1 MPVDDL
7 HPEYKTHLADW
18 NKCRDASNGQRA
30 IHSAGEIYLSKLSE
44 QDDDEYNAYLER
56 ALFYEATGRTVEG
69 LGGMIFRKTP
79 VIDEKSMKEFLQD
92 VSLDGT
98 DLTGFAQDL
107 TKNVLE
113 VGRSGILVDHPTMD
127 LETNEAGEIVKMTQ
141 AQVEAQ
147 NIRPFIKEYKAESII
162 FWRVGRVNNKSALVE
177 VRLQETVE
185 EQDTQD
191 EFGVIHIEQ
200 IRVLEINEA
209 NQYQQRLFRKKAGS
223 SKNEQAKYEPYGD
236 PIISMVGG
244 KALDIIPFVFVAADS
259 TSPNIE
265 EPPLMGLVNVNVSH
279 YKTTA
284 DLEHGAHFTGL
295 PTAVITGHTK
305 GDEDIFRIG
314 STKAWVFSDPAAQAR
329 YLEFEGKGLDTLV
342 GLLSSK
348 EDKMASLGAQM
359 LTPSTRK
366 NEAEGTA
373 EMRHMGENSVLSS
386 ISVTI
391 SEALNKALEY
401 AALWMN
407 VEPATVKLN
416 TDFMAQSLTPQMMTA
431 LLQSLQAGRISPQT
445 YFENMQR
452 GEIID
457 GEKSFEDEQSELET
471 IAPIKGE

>member
-18 NKCRDASNGQRA
+18 KKCRDASAGQRA
-30 IHSAGEIYLSKLSE
+30 IHEAGEIYLSKLSE
-44 QDDDEYNAYLER
+44 QEKDEYAAYLER

-69 LGGMIFRKTP
+69 LGGMIFRKAP
-79 VIDEKSMKEFLQD
+79 VIDEKSMTEFLED

-98 DLTGFAQDL
+98 DIVGFAQDL
-107 TKNVLE
+107 TKNILE
-113 VGRSGILVDHPTMD
+113 VGRSGILVDHPTM
-127 LETNEAGEIVKMTQ
+127 EVNEAGEQIQLTQ
-141 AQVEAQ
+141 AQMEVK
-147 NIRPFIKEYKAESII
+147 NLRPFMKEYKAESVI
-162 FWRVGRVNNKSALVE
+162 FWRIGRVKNKAALVE
-177 VRLQETVE
+177 VRLKETIE
-185 EQDTQD
+185 EQDPKD
-191 EFGVIHIEQ
+191 EFGVIHTEQ

-209 NQYQQRLFRKKAGS
+209 DQYQQRLFRKKAGAT
-223 SKNEQAKYEPYGD
+223 NAEQAKYEPYGQ
-236 PIISMVGG
+236 PIIPVVAGA
-244 KALDIIPFVFVAADS
+244 ALDMIPFVFAKTDS
-259 TSPNIE
+259 TSPSVD
-265 EPPLMGLVNVNVSH
+265 EPPLMGLVNVNISH

-305 GDEDIFRIG
+305 GDEDTFRIG
-314 STKAWVFSDPAAQAR
+314 STKAWVFSDPAAEAR
-329 YLEFEGKGLDTLV
+329 YLEFEGKGLQTLV
-342 GLLSSK
+342 ELLASK

-401 AALWMN
+401 AAMWMA
-407 VEPATVKLN
+407 VDPATIKLN
-416 TDFMAQSLTPQMMTA
+416 TDFMAQTLTPQMMQA
-431 LLQSLQAGRISPQT
+431 LLLSWQSGGISKQT

-457 GEKSFEDEQSELET
+457 SEKSFEDEQSETET
-471 IAPIKGE
+471 TPPADEGE